1 MVVLRWMRWNWRGD
15 WRSRTSV
22 RAGGSRILLAKNQ
35 RIKHVMCRF
44 QSANQWRNQTYRH
57 WEGMHSSIEARRR
70 WWRHGRCR
78 RRKDKGGHLRRGG
91 EGRHHPH
98 TRPFRIYL
106 HTISRCRGH
115 SETLY
120 NCTFLLSL
128 TRLDSPTFTT
138 RYIHVLVSYFALSIS
153 LLCLFLLPASS

>member
-78 RRKDKGGHLRRGG
+78 RRKDKGGHLQTREKGG
-91 EGRHHPH
+91 ITH
-98 TRPFRIYL
+98 TQGLLEFICIQSLVVEVIRKHCTIVPFCYVVPD
-106 HTISRCRGH
+106 
-115 SETLY
+115 
-120 NCTFLLSL
+120 SL
-128 TRLDSPTFTT
+128 TFTT
-138 RYIHVLVSYFALSIS
+138 LHVSYFALSIS